1 MATLAPLLDAAPLV
15 QLHAAGALLSLAL
28 GPLVLFRRSRDRW
41 HRIGGYVWIAVMVTT
56 ALSSF
61 GIHGFAM
68 VGPFGPI
75 HLLSGFTLV
84 MLALG
89 LRAAIQRR
97 IEAHRR
103 MMQGLYLWSLGVA
116 GLFTLLPGRV
126 MHRVVFGSDTPLGF
140 AVLTALALLI
150 GVGFR
155 WRGRLRNA
163 V

>member
-1 MATLAPLLDAAPLV
+1 MATLAPLLDAAPVV

-41 HRIGGYVWIAVMVTT
+41 HRIGGYVWIAAMVMT

-140 AVLTALALLI
+140 ALLTVLALLI
-150 GVGFR
+150 GVGLR

>member
-41 HRIGGYVWIAVMVTT
+41 HRIGGYVWIAAMVMT

-140 AVLTALALLI
+140 ALLTALALLI
-150 GVGFR
+150 GVGLR
-155 WRGRLRNA
+155 WRGRFRNA